1 MFTQSWEYKILILKN
16 PAYQILLF
24 VVIDGR
30 QNSIKIFISLTNFYI
45 FDWLHN
51 CGVMFRIWPLWHS

>member
-24 VVIDGR
+24 VVTDGR
-30 QNSIKIFISLTNFYI
+30 QNSI
-45 FDWLHN
+45 
-51 CGVMFRIWPLWHS
+51 